1 MLLPPVISSG
11 PQAIS
16 VHKYHRSF
24 AVSSLEIQIS
34 QEQKKSS
41 GNTEIIKALIE
52 ICFNERD
59 DLRRGDVEEGD
70 YRSTDADRRQKQKK
84 EASRG
89 PLTDT
94 VPA

>member
-1 MLLPPVISSG
+1 M
-11 PQAIS
+11 
-16 VHKYHRSF
+16 
-24 AVSSLEIQIS
+24 
-34 QEQKKSS
+34 
-41 GNTEIIKALIE
+41 
-52 ICFNERD
+52 
-59 DLRRGDVEEGD
+59 RRGDVEEGD